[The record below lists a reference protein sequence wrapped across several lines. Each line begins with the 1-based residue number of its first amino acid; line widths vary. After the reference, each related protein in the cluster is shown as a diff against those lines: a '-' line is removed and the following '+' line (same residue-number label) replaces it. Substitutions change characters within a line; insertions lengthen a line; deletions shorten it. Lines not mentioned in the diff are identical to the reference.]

1 MPKPESQPKKA
12 VNPRSLENLKH
23 EGRPP
28 AFEEEKKRRTLT
40 VTDSG
45 WDGAMAAAKSLDC
58 RGVSELLELI
68 GRGQLRVVNASSSK
82 SDVVLDVSS
91 ELPGEG

>member
-1 MPKPESQPKKA
+1 MPKPDSKSAKAKMNPK
-12 VNPRSLENLKH
+12 SLENLRH

-45 WDGAMAAAKSLDC
+45 WDGAMAVAKGLEC

-68 GRGQLRVVNASSSK
+68 GRGQLLVVDA
-82 SDVVLDVSS
+82 LSS
-91 ELPGEG
+91 ESDTATEPPGDA

>member
-1 MPKPESQPKKA
+1 MPKQDSQPRKTKTNI
-12 VNPRSLENLKH
+12 NPRSLENLKH

-45 WDGAMAAAKSLDC
+45 WDGTMAVAKALGS
-58 RGVSELLELI
+58 RGVSELIELI
-68 GRGQLRVVNASSSK
+68 GRGQLQVCAPSPEAEAE
-82 SDVVLDVSS
+82 LD
-91 ELPGEG
+91 L

>member
-1 MPKPESQPKKA
+1 MPKPQSQSRKTNI
-12 VNPRSLENLKH
+12 NPRSLENLKH

-45 WDGAMAAAKSLDC
+45 WEGAVAVAKGLGC

-68 GRGQLRVVNASSSK
+68 GRGQLQVGAP
-82 SDVVLDVSS
+82 SS
-91 ELPGEG
+91 EAEADL